1 MEDKSFNPNEELVF
15 SPERRAGVLVETL
28 PYITRFAGKV
38 VVVKFGGN
46 AMESDE
52 LADQFAQDIVL
63 MHSVGITPVVV
74 HGGGPQIGALVE
86 RLGLSTEFKDGQRVT
101 DKETLEIAQMVLIG
115 KVNTDIVSSIN
126 VHSPIA
132 VGLSGGASNL
142 IEATQRDSSLGYVGD
157 VVKINPTIL
166 ECLMEEN
173 LIPVISTIGTDS
185 KGQAYNINSDTEA
198 AALAGSLKAERLLY
212 LTDVEGLLEDVSDP
226 TSKIS
231 KIGISSLND
240 LISKGTVKSG
250 MIPKAQACIDAIT
263 EGVASAH
270 MVDGRIP
277 HVLLLELFTDAGIG
291 TMVLPEDM
299 LDLSKSQDQG
309 KVDDELV

>member
-1 MEDKSFNPNEELVF
+1 MKNKNINEEPIF

-28 PYITRFAGKV
+28 PYITRFAGRV

-46 AMESDE
+46 AMESEE

-63 MHSVGITPVVV
+63 MHSVGIKPVVV
-74 HGGGPQIGALVE
+74 HGGGPQIGDLVE

-101 DKETLEIAQMVLIG
+101 DKETLEIAQMVLVG

-132 VGLSGGASNL
+132 VGLSGGDSNL

-157 VVKINPTIL
+157 VVKINPSIVD
-166 ECLMEEN
+166 CLMEEN

-185 KGQAYNINSDTEA
+185 NGQAYNINSDTVA

-226 TSKIS
+226 ESKIS

-240 LISKGTVKSG
+240 LIDEGIVKSG
-250 MIPKAQACIDAIT
+250 MIPKAQACIDAIK

-299 LDLSKSQDQG
+299 LESFESETHERGQS
-309 KVDDELV
+309 

>member
-1 MEDKSFNPNEELVF
+1 MKNKNINEEPIF

-28 PYITRFAGKV
+28 PYITRFAGRV

-46 AMESDE
+46 AMESEE

-63 MHSVGITPVVV
+63 MHSVGIKPVVV
-74 HGGGPQIGALVE
+74 HGGGPQIGDLVE

-101 DKETLEIAQMVLIG
+101 DKETLEIAQMVLVG

-132 VGLSGGASNL
+132 VGLSGGDSNL

-157 VVKINPTIL
+157 VVKINPSIVD
-166 ECLMEEN
+166 CLMEEN

-185 KGQAYNINSDTEA
+185 NGQAYNINSDTVA

-226 TSKIS
+226 ESKIS

-240 LISKGTVKSG
+240 LIDEGIVKSG
-250 MIPKAQACIDAIT
+250 MIPKAQACIDAIK

-299 LDLSKSQDQG
+299 LESFESETHEQG
-309 KVDDELV
+309 QS

>member
-1 MEDKSFNPNEELVF
+1 MNNKNINAKEELVF

-28 PYITRFAGKV
+28 PYITRFAGRV
-38 VVVKFGGN
+38 VVVKFGGS

-63 MHSVGITPVVV
+63 MHSVGIKPVVV
-74 HGGGPQIGALVE
+74 HGGGPQIGDLVE

-101 DKETLEIAQMVLIG
+101 DKETLEIAQMVLVG

-132 VGLSGGASNL
+132 VGLSGGDSKL

-157 VVKINPTIL
+157 VVKINPSIVD
-166 ECLMEEN
+166 CLMEEN

-185 KGQAYNINSDTEA
+185 NGQAYNINSDTVA

-226 TSKIS
+226 ESKIS

-240 LISKGTVKSG
+240 LIDKGIVKSG
-250 MIPKAQACIDAIT
+250 MIPKAQACIDAIK

-299 LDLSKSQDQG
+299 VDSFKSETHEQDQ
-309 KVDDELV
+309 L

>member
-1 MEDKSFNPNEELVF
+1 MMQDGNLNQDLVF

-28 PYITRFAGKV
+28 PYITRFAGRV
-38 VVVKFGGN
+38 VDVKFGGS

-63 MHSVGITPVVV
+63 MHSVGIKPVVV

-86 RLGLSTEFKDGQRVT
+86 RLGLSTEFKDGQRIT
-101 DKETLEIAQMVLIG
+101 DEATLEIAQMVLVG
-115 KVNTDIVSSIN
+115 KVNADIVSSIN

-132 VGLSGGASNL
+132 VGLSGGDSNL

-157 VVKINPTIL
+157 VKKINPSIV

-185 KGQAYNINSDTEA
+185 NGQAYNINSDAVA
-198 AALAGSLKAERLLY
+198 AALAAALKAERLLY
-212 LTDVEGLLEDVSDP
+212 LTDVEGLLEDVTDP
-226 TSKIS
+226 NSKIS
-231 KIGISSLND
+231 KIGISSLNK
-240 LISKGTVKSG
+240 LITKKIVKSG
-250 MIPKAQACIDAIT
+250 MIPKAQGCIDAINA
-263 EGVASAH
+263 GVASSH

-291 TMVLPEDM
+291 TMVLPEDV
-299 LDLSKSQDQG
+299 LNST
-309 KVDDELV
+309 ELYEDTGDK

>member
-1 MEDKSFNPNEELVF
+1 MNNKNINAKEELVF

-28 PYITRFAGKV
+28 PYITRFAGRV

-46 AMESDE
+46 AMKSDE

-63 MHSVGITPVVV
+63 MHSVGIKPVVV
-74 HGGGPQIGALVE
+74 HGGGPQIGDLVE

-101 DKETLEIAQMVLIG
+101 DKETLEIAQMVLVG

-132 VGLSGGASNL
+132 VGLSGGDSKL

-157 VVKINPTIL
+157 VVKINPSIVD
-166 ECLMEEN
+166 CLMEEN

-185 KGQAYNINSDTEA
+185 NGQAYNINSDTVA

-226 TSKIS
+226 ESKIS

-240 LISKGTVKSG
+240 LIDKGIVKSG
-250 MIPKAQACIDAIT
+250 MIPKAQACIDAIK

-299 LDLSKSQDQG
+299 VDSFKSETHEQDQ
-309 KVDDELV
+309 L

>member
-1 MEDKSFNPNEELVF
+1 MKNKNVNGKEETVF

-28 PYITRFAGKV
+28 PYITRFAGRV

-46 AMESDE
+46 AMESDK

-63 MHSVGITPVVV
+63 MHSVGIKPVVV
-74 HGGGPQIGALVE
+74 HGGGPQIGDLVE

-101 DKETLEIAQMVLIG
+101 DKETLEIAQMVLVG

-126 VHSPIA
+126 VHAPIA
-132 VGLSGGASNL
+132 VGISGGDSNL
-142 IEATQRDSSLGYVGD
+142 IEATQKDSSLCYVGD
-157 VVKINPTIL
+157 VVKINPSIV

-185 KGQAYNINSDTEA
+185 NGQAYNINSDTVA

-212 LTDVEGLLEDVSDP
+212 LTDIEGLLEDVSDP
-226 TSKIS
+226 ASKIS

-240 LISKGTVKSG
+240 LIDEGIIKSG
-250 MIPKAQACIDAIT
+250 MIPKAQACIDAIKG
-263 EGVASAH
+263 GVASAH

-299 LDLSKSQDQG
+299 LDSFKSETQAQDQ
-309 KVDDELV
+309 L

>member
-1 MEDKSFNPNEELVF
+1 MNNKNINAKEELVF

-28 PYITRFAGKV
+28 PYITRFAGRV

-63 MHSVGITPVVV
+63 MHSVGIKPVVV
-74 HGGGPQIGALVE
+74 HGGGPQIGDLVE

-101 DKETLEIAQMVLIG
+101 DKETLEIAQMVLVG
-115 KVNTDIVSSIN
+115 KVHTDIVPSIN

-132 VGLSGGASNL
+132 VGLSGGDSKL

-157 VVKINPTIL
+157 VVKINPSIVD
-166 ECLMEEN
+166 CLMEEN

-185 KGQAYNINSDTEA
+185 NGQAYNINSDTVA

-226 TSKIS
+226 ESKIS

-240 LISKGTVKSG
+240 LIDKGIVKSG
-250 MIPKAQACIDAIT
+250 MIPKAQACIDAIK

-299 LDLSKSQDQG
+299 VDSFKSETHEQDQ
-309 KVDDELV
+309 L

>member
-1 MEDKSFNPNEELVF
+1 MQDKNSNVNEEPVF

-28 PYITRFAGKV
+28 PYITRFAGRV
-38 VVVKFGGN
+38 VVVKFGGS

-63 MHSVGITPVVV
+63 MHSVGIKPVVV

-86 RLGLSTEFKDGQRVT
+86 RLGLNTEFKDGQRVT
-101 DKETLEIAQMVLIG
+101 DEETLEIAQMVLVG
-115 KVNTDIVSSIN
+115 KVNSDIVSSIN
-126 VHSPIA
+126 VHSSIA
-132 VGLSGGASNL
+132 VGLSGGDSNL
-142 IEATQRDSSLGYVGD
+142 IEATQRDPSLGYVGD
-157 VVKINPTIL
+157 IVKINPSIVEIL
-166 ECLMEEN
+166 MGEN

-185 KGQAYNINSDTEA
+185 NGQAYNINSDAVA

-226 TSKIS
+226 ASMIS
-231 KIGISSLND
+231 KIDSSSLND
-240 LISKGTVKSG
+240 LIGKGIVKSG
-250 MIPKAQACIDAIT
+250 MIPKAQACIEAIKA
-263 EGVASAH
+263 GVASAH

-299 LDLSKSQDQG
+299 LNLSKFDTQEQD
-309 KVDDELV
+309 K

>member
-1 MEDKSFNPNEELVF
+1 MKNKNINEETVF

-28 PYITRFAGKV
+28 PYITRFAGRV

-46 AMESDE
+46 AMESEE

-63 MHSVGITPVVV
+63 MHSVGIKPVVV
-74 HGGGPQIGALVE
+74 HGGGPQIGDLVE

-101 DKETLEIAQMVLIG
+101 DKQTLEIAQMVLVG

-132 VGLSGGASNL
+132 VGLSGGDSNL

-157 VVKINPTIL
+157 VVKINPSIVD
-166 ECLMEEN
+166 CLMEEN

-185 KGQAYNINSDTEA
+185 TGQAYNINSDTVA

-226 TSKIS
+226 ESKIS

-240 LISKGTVKSG
+240 LIEKGIVKSG
-250 MIPKAQACIDAIT
+250 MIPKAQACIDAIK

-299 LDLSKSQDQG
+299 LESFESETHEQG
-309 KVDDELV
+309 QS

>member
-1 MEDKSFNPNEELVF
+1 MKNKNINVKEESVF

-28 PYITRFAGKV
+28 PYITRFAGRV

-63 MHSVGITPVVV
+63 MHSVGIKPVVV
-74 HGGGPQIGALVE
+74 HGGGPQIGDLVE

-101 DKETLEIAQMVLIG
+101 DKETLEIAQMVLVG

-132 VGLSGGASNL
+132 VGLSGGDSKL

-157 VVKINPTIL
+157 VVKINPSIVD
-166 ECLMEEN
+166 CLMEEN

-185 KGQAYNINSDTEA
+185 NGQAYNINSDTVA

-226 TSKIS
+226 ESKIS

-240 LISKGTVKSG
+240 LIEKGIVKSG
-250 MIPKAQACIDAIT
+250 MIPKAQACIDAIK

-299 LDLSKSQDQG
+299 LDSFKSETHEQDQ
-309 KVDDELV
+309 L

>member
-1 MEDKSFNPNEELVF
+1 MKNKNVNGKEETVF

-28 PYITRFAGKV
+28 PYITRFAGRV

-46 AMESDE
+46 AMESDK

-63 MHSVGITPVVV
+63 MHSVGIKPVVV
-74 HGGGPQIGALVE
+74 HGGGPQIGDLVE

-101 DKETLEIAQMVLIG
+101 DKETLEIAQMVLVG

-132 VGLSGGASNL
+132 VGLSGGDSNL
-142 IEATQRDSSLGYVGD
+142 IEATQKDSSLGYVGD
-157 VVKINPTIL
+157 VVKINPSIV

-185 KGQAYNINSDTEA
+185 NGQAYNINSDTVA

-212 LTDVEGLLEDVSDP
+212 LTDIEGLLEDVSDP
-226 TSKIS
+226 ASKIS

-240 LISKGTVKSG
+240 LIDEGIIKSG
-250 MIPKAQACIDAIT
+250 MIPKAQACIDAIKG
-263 EGVASAH
+263 GVASAH

-299 LDLSKSQDQG
+299 LDSLKSETQAQDQ
-309 KVDDELV
+309 L

>member
-1 MEDKSFNPNEELVF
+1 MNNKNINAKEELVF

-28 PYITRFAGKV
+28 PYITRFAGRV

-63 MHSVGITPVVV
+63 MHSVGINPVVV
-74 HGGGPQIGALVE
+74 HGGGPQIGDLVE

-101 DKETLEIAQMVLIG
+101 DKETLEIAQMVLVG

-132 VGLSGGASNL
+132 VGLSGGDSKL

-157 VVKINPTIL
+157 VVKINPSIVD
-166 ECLMEEN
+166 CLMEEN

-185 KGQAYNINSDTEA
+185 NGQAYNINSDTVA

-226 TSKIS
+226 ESKIS

-240 LISKGTVKSG
+240 LIDKGIVKSG
-250 MIPKAQACIDAIT
+250 MIPKAQACIDAIK

-299 LDLSKSQDQG
+299 VDSFKSETHEQDQ
-309 KVDDELV
+309 L

>member
-1 MEDKSFNPNEELVF
+1 MKNKNINEETVF

-28 PYITRFAGKV
+28 PYITRFAGRV

-46 AMESDE
+46 AMESEE

-63 MHSVGITPVVV
+63 MHSVGIKPVVV
-74 HGGGPQIGALVE
+74 HGGGPQIGDLVE

-101 DKETLEIAQMVLIG
+101 DKETLEIAQMVLVG

-132 VGLSGGASNL
+132 VGLSGGDSNL

-157 VVKINPTIL
+157 VVKINPSIVD
-166 ECLMEEN
+166 CLMEEN

-185 KGQAYNINSDTEA
+185 NGQAYNINSDTVA

-226 TSKIS
+226 ESKIS

-240 LISKGTVKSG
+240 LIEKGIVKSG
-250 MIPKAQACIDAIT
+250 MIPKAQACIDAIK

-299 LDLSKSQDQG
+299 LESFESETHEQG
-309 KVDDELV
+309 QS

>member
-1 MEDKSFNPNEELVF
+1 MNNKNINAKEELVF

-28 PYITRFAGKV
+28 PYITRFAGRV

-63 MHSVGITPVVV
+63 MHSVGIKPVVV
-74 HGGGPQIGALVE
+74 HGGGPQIGDLVE

-101 DKETLEIAQMVLIG
+101 DKETLEIAQMVLVG

-132 VGLSGGASNL
+132 VGLSGGDSKL

-157 VVKINPTIL
+157 VVKINPSIVD
-166 ECLMEEN
+166 CLMEEN

-185 KGQAYNINSDTEA
+185 NGQAYNINSDTVA

-226 TSKIS
+226 ESKIS

-240 LISKGTVKSG
+240 LIDKGIVKSG
-250 MIPKAQACIDAIT
+250 MIPKAQACIDAIK

-299 LDLSKSQDQG
+299 VDSFKSETHEQG
-309 KVDDELV
+309 QS

>member
-1 MEDKSFNPNEELVF
+1 MKNKNINEEPVF
-15 SPERRAGVLVETL
+15 SPERRAAVLVETL
-28 PYITRFAGKV
+28 PYITRFAGRV

-46 AMESDE
+46 AMESEE

-63 MHSVGITPVVV
+63 MHSVGIKPVVV
-74 HGGGPQIGALVE
+74 HGGGPQIGDLVE

-101 DKETLEIAQMVLIG
+101 DKETLEIAQMVLVG

-132 VGLSGGASNL
+132 VGLSGGDSNL

-157 VVKINPTIL
+157 VVKINPSIVD
-166 ECLMEEN
+166 CLMEEN

-185 KGQAYNINSDTEA
+185 NGQAYNINSDTVA

-226 TSKIS
+226 ESKIS

-240 LISKGTVKSG
+240 LIDEGIVKSG
-250 MIPKAQACIDAIT
+250 MIPKAQACIDAIK

-299 LDLSKSQDQG
+299 LESFESETHERGQS
-309 KVDDELV
+309 

>member
-1 MEDKSFNPNEELVF
+1 MKNKNINEETVF

-28 PYITRFAGKV
+28 PYITRFAGRV

-46 AMESDE
+46 AMESEE

-63 MHSVGITPVVV
+63 MHSVGIKPVVV
-74 HGGGPQIGALVE
+74 HGGGPQIGDLVE

-101 DKETLEIAQMVLIG
+101 DKETLEIAQMVLVG

-132 VGLSGGASNL
+132 VGLSGGDSNL

-157 VVKINPTIL
+157 VVKINPSIVD
-166 ECLMEEN
+166 CLMEEN

-185 KGQAYNINSDTEA
+185 NGQAYNINSDTVA

-226 TSKIS
+226 ESKIS

-240 LISKGTVKSG
+240 LIEKGTVKSG
-250 MIPKAQACIDAIT
+250 MIPKAQACIDAIK

-299 LDLSKSQDQG
+299 LESFESETHEQG
-309 KVDDELV
+309 QS

>member
-1 MEDKSFNPNEELVF
+1 MKNKNINAKEEPVF

-28 PYITRFAGKV
+28 PYITRFAGRV

-63 MHSVGITPVVV
+63 MHSVGIKPVVV
-74 HGGGPQIGALVE
+74 HGGGPQIGDLVE

-101 DKETLEIAQMVLIG
+101 DKETLEIAQMVLVG

-132 VGLSGGASNL
+132 VGLSGGDSKL

-157 VVKINPTIL
+157 VVKINPSIVD
-166 ECLMEEN
+166 CLMEEN

-185 KGQAYNINSDTEA
+185 NGQAYNINSDTVA

-226 TSKIS
+226 ESKIS

-240 LISKGTVKSG
+240 LIDKGIVKSG
-250 MIPKAQACIDAIT
+250 MIPKAQACIDAIK

-299 LDLSKSQDQG
+299 VDSFKSETHEQDQ
-309 KVDDELV
+309 L

>member
-1 MEDKSFNPNEELVF
+1 MKNKNINEEPVF

-28 PYITRFAGKV
+28 PYITRFAGRV
-38 VVVKFGGN
+38 IVVKFGGN
-46 AMESDE
+46 AMESEE

-63 MHSVGITPVVV
+63 MHSVGIKPVVV
-74 HGGGPQIGALVE
+74 HGGGPQIGDLVE

-101 DKETLEIAQMVLIG
+101 DKETLEIAQMVLVG
-115 KVNTDIVSSIN
+115 KVNTGIVSSIN

-132 VGLSGGASNL
+132 VGLSGGDSNL

-157 VVKINPTIL
+157 VVKINPSIVD
-166 ECLMEEN
+166 CLMEEN

-185 KGQAYNINSDTEA
+185 NGQAYNINSDTVA

-226 TSKIS
+226 ESKIS

-240 LISKGTVKSG
+240 LIEKGIVKSG
-250 MIPKAQACIDAIT
+250 MIPKAQACIDAIK

-299 LDLSKSQDQG
+299 LESFESETDEQG
-309 KVDDELV
+309 QS

>member
-1 MEDKSFNPNEELVF
+1 M
-15 SPERRAGVLVETL
+15 ETL
-28 PYITRFAGKV
+28 PYITRFAGRV

-63 MHSVGITPVVV
+63 MHSVGIKPVVV
-74 HGGGPQIGALVE
+74 HGGGPQIGDLVE

-101 DKETLEIAQMVLIG
+101 DKETLEIAQMVLVG

-132 VGLSGGASNL
+132 VGLSGGDSKL

-157 VVKINPTIL
+157 VVKINPSIVD
-166 ECLMEEN
+166 CLMEEN

-185 KGQAYNINSDTEA
+185 NGQAYNINSDTVA

-226 TSKIS
+226 ESKIS

-240 LISKGTVKSG
+240 LIDKGIVKSG
-250 MIPKAQACIDAIT
+250 MIPKAQACIDAIK

-299 LDLSKSQDQG
+299 VDSFKPETHEQDQ
-309 KVDDELV
+309 L

>member
-1 MEDKSFNPNEELVF
+1 MEDKSFNPNEEPVF

-63 MHSVGITPVVV
+63 MHSVGIKPVVV
-74 HGGGPQIGALVE
+74 HGGGPQIGDLVE

-132 VGLSGGASNL
+132 VGLSGGDSNL

-185 KGQAYNINSDTEA
+185 NGQAYNINSDTVA

-212 LTDVEGLLEDVSDP
+212 LTDVEGLLKDVSDP

-231 KIGISSLND
+231 KIGISSLSD
-240 LISKGTVKSG
+240 LINKGTVKSG

-277 HVLLLELFTDAGIG
+277 HVLLLELFTDAGFV
-291 TMVLPEDM
+291 TMVLPEYM
-299 LDLSKSQDQG
+299 LDLSMSQDQG

>member
-1 MEDKSFNPNEELVF
+1 MKNKNINAKEEPVF

-28 PYITRFAGKV
+28 PYITRFAGRV
-38 VVVKFGGN
+38 VVVKFGGS

-63 MHSVGITPVVV
+63 MHSVGIKPVVV
-74 HGGGPQIGALVE
+74 HGGGPQIGDLVE

-101 DKETLEIAQMVLIG
+101 DKETLEIAQMVLVG

-132 VGLSGGASNL
+132 VGLSGGDSKL

-157 VVKINPTIL
+157 VVKINPSIV

-185 KGQAYNINSDTEA
+185 NGQAYNINSDTVA

-226 TSKIS
+226 ASKIS

-240 LISKGTVKSG
+240 LIDKGIVKSG
-250 MIPKAQACIDAIT
+250 MIPKAQACIDAIK

-299 LDLSKSQDQG
+299 LNSFKSETHEQDQ
-309 KVDDELV
+309 L

>member
-1 MEDKSFNPNEELVF
+1 MNNKNINAKEELVF

-28 PYITRFAGKV
+28 PYITRFAGRV

-63 MHSVGITPVVV
+63 MHSVGIKPVVV
-74 HGGGPQIGALVE
+74 HGGGPQIGDLVE

-101 DKETLEIAQMVLIG
+101 DKETLEIAQMVLVG

-132 VGLSGGASNL
+132 VGLSGGDSKL

-157 VVKINPTIL
+157 VVKINPSIVD
-166 ECLMEEN
+166 CLMEEN

-185 KGQAYNINSDTEA
+185 NGQAYNINSDTVA

-226 TSKIS
+226 ESKIS

-240 LISKGTVKSG
+240 LIDKGIVKSG
-250 MIPKAQACIDAIT
+250 MIPKAQACIDAIK

-299 LDLSKSQDQG
+299 VDSFKSETHEQDQ
-309 KVDDELV
+309 L

>member
-1 MEDKSFNPNEELVF
+1 MKNKNINAKEEPVF

-28 PYITRFAGKV
+28 PYITRFAGRV

-63 MHSVGITPVVV
+63 MHSVGIKPVVV
-74 HGGGPQIGALVE
+74 HGGGPQIGDLVE

-101 DKETLEIAQMVLIG
+101 DKETLEIAQMVLVG

-132 VGLSGGASNL
+132 VGLSGGDSKL

-157 VVKINPTIL
+157 VVKINPSIVD
-166 ECLMEEN
+166 CLMEEN

-185 KGQAYNINSDTEA
+185 NGQAYNINSDTVA

-226 TSKIS
+226 ESKIS

-240 LISKGTVKSG
+240 LIDKGIVKSG
-250 MIPKAQACIDAIT
+250 MIPKAQACIDAIK

-299 LDLSKSQDQG
+299 MDSFKSETHEQDQ
-309 KVDDELV
+309 L

>member
-1 MEDKSFNPNEELVF
+1 MKNKNVNGKEETVF

-28 PYITRFAGKV
+28 PYITRFAGRV

-63 MHSVGITPVVV
+63 MHSVGIKPVVV
-74 HGGGPQIGALVE
+74 HGGGPQIGDLVE

-101 DKETLEIAQMVLIG
+101 DKETLEIAQMVLVG

-132 VGLSGGASNL
+132 VGLSGGDSNL
-142 IEATQRDSSLGYVGD
+142 IEATQKDSSLGYVGD
-157 VVKINPTIL
+157 VVKINPSIV

-185 KGQAYNINSDTEA
+185 NGQAYNINSDTVA

-212 LTDVEGLLEDVSDP
+212 LTDIEGLLEDVSDP
-226 TSKIS
+226 ASKIS

-240 LISKGTVKSG
+240 LIDEGIIKAG
-250 MIPKAQACIDAIT
+250 MIPKAQACIDAIKG
-263 EGVASAH
+263 GVASAH

-299 LDLSKSQDQG
+299 LDSLKSETQAQDQ
-309 KVDDELV
+309 L

>member
-1 MEDKSFNPNEELVF
+1 MKNKNINAKEELVF

-28 PYITRFAGKV
+28 PYITRFAGRV

-63 MHSVGITPVVV
+63 MHSVGIKPVVV
-74 HGGGPQIGALVE
+74 HGGGPQIGDLVE

-115 KVNTDIVSSIN
+115 KVNTDIVSNIN

-132 VGLSGGASNL
+132 VGLSGGDSKL

-157 VVKINPTIL
+157 VVKINPSIVD
-166 ECLMEEN
+166 CLMEEN

-185 KGQAYNINSDTEA
+185 NGQAYNINSDTVA

-226 TSKIS
+226 ESKIS

-240 LISKGTVKSG
+240 LIDKGIVKSG
-250 MIPKAQACIDAIT
+250 MIPKAQACIDAIK

-299 LDLSKSQDQG
+299 MDSFKSETHEQDQ
-309 KVDDELV
+309 L

>member
-1 MEDKSFNPNEELVF
+1 MKNKNINEEPVF

-28 PYITRFAGKV
+28 PYITRFAGRV

-46 AMESDE
+46 AMESEE

-63 MHSVGITPVVV
+63 MHSVGIKPVVV
-74 HGGGPQIGALVE
+74 HGGGPQIGDLVE

-101 DKETLEIAQMVLIG
+101 DKETLEIAQMVLVG

-132 VGLSGGASNL
+132 VGLSGGDSNL

-157 VVKINPTIL
+157 VVKINPSIVD
-166 ECLMEEN
+166 CLMEEN

-185 KGQAYNINSDTEA
+185 NGQAYNINSDTVA

-226 TSKIS
+226 ESKIS

-240 LISKGTVKSG
+240 LIDEGIIKSG
-250 MIPKAQACIDAIT
+250 MIPKAQACIDAIK

-299 LDLSKSQDQG
+299 LESFESETHEQG
-309 KVDDELV
+309 QS

>member
-1 MEDKSFNPNEELVF
+1 MMQDGNLNQDLVF

-28 PYITRFAGKV
+28 PYITRFAGRV
-38 VVVKFGGN
+38 VVVKFGGS

-63 MHSVGITPVVV
+63 MHSVGIKPVVV

-86 RLGLSTEFKDGQRVT
+86 RLGLSTEFKDGQRIT
-101 DKETLEIAQMVLIG
+101 DEATLEIAQMVLVG
-115 KVNTDIVSSIN
+115 KVNADIVSSIN

-132 VGLSGGASNL
+132 VGLSGGDSNL

-157 VVKINPTIL
+157 VKKINPSIV

-185 KGQAYNINSDTEA
+185 NGQAYNINSDAVA
-198 AALAGSLKAERLLY
+198 AALAAALKAERLLY
-212 LTDVEGLLEDVSDP
+212 LTDVEGLLEDVTDP
-226 TSKIS
+226 NSKIS
-231 KIGISSLND
+231 KIGISSLNK
-240 LISKGTVKSG
+240 LITKKIVKSG
-250 MIPKAQACIDAIT
+250 MIPKAQGCIDAINA
-263 EGVASAH
+263 GVGSSH

-291 TMVLPEDM
+291 TMVLPEDV
-299 LDLSKSQDQG
+299 LNST
-309 KVDDELV
+309 ELYEDTGDK

>member
-1 MEDKSFNPNEELVF
+1 MKNKNINAKEELVF

-28 PYITRFAGKV
+28 PYITRFAGRV

-63 MHSVGITPVVV
+63 MHSVGIKPVVV
-74 HGGGPQIGALVE
+74 HGGGPQIGDLVE

-101 DKETLEIAQMVLIG
+101 DKETLEIAQMVLVG

-132 VGLSGGASNL
+132 VGLSGGDSKL

-157 VVKINPTIL
+157 VVKINPSIVD
-166 ECLMEEN
+166 CLMEEN
-173 LIPVISTIGTDS
+173 LIPVIATIGTDS
-185 KGQAYNINSDTEA
+185 NGQAYNINSDTVA

-226 TSKIS
+226 ESKIS

-240 LISKGTVKSG
+240 LIDKGIVKSG
-250 MIPKAQACIDAIT
+250 MIPKAQACIDAIK

-299 LDLSKSQDQG
+299 VDSFKSETHEQDQ
-309 KVDDELV
+309 L

>member
-1 MEDKSFNPNEELVF
+1 
-15 SPERRAGVLVETL
+15 
-28 PYITRFAGKV
+28 
-38 VVVKFGGN
+38 
-46 AMESDE
+46 MESEE

-63 MHSVGITPVVV
+63 MHSVGIKPVVV
-74 HGGGPQIGALVE
+74 HGGGPQIGDLVE

-101 DKETLEIAQMVLIG
+101 DKETLEIAQMVLVG

-132 VGLSGGASNL
+132 VGLSGGDSNL

-157 VVKINPTIL
+157 VVKINPSIVD
-166 ECLMEEN
+166 CLMEEN

-185 KGQAYNINSDTEA
+185 NGQAYNINSDTVA

-226 TSKIS
+226 ESKIS

-240 LISKGTVKSG
+240 LIEKGIVKSG
-250 MIPKAQACIDAIT
+250 MIPKAQACIDAIK

-299 LDLSKSQDQG
+299 LESSESETHEQG
-309 KVDDELV
+309 QS

>member
-1 MEDKSFNPNEELVF
+1 MKNKNINAKEELVF

-28 PYITRFAGKV
+28 PYITRFAGRV

-63 MHSVGITPVVV
+63 MHSVGIKPVVV
-74 HGGGPQIGALVE
+74 HGGGPQIGDLVE

-101 DKETLEIAQMVLIG
+101 DKETLEIAQMVLVG

-132 VGLSGGASNL
+132 VGLSGGDSKL

-157 VVKINPTIL
+157 VVKINPSIVD
-166 ECLMEEN
+166 CLMEEN

-185 KGQAYNINSDTEA
+185 NGQAYNINSDTVA

-226 TSKIS
+226 ESKIS

-240 LISKGTVKSG
+240 LIDKGIVKSG
-250 MIPKAQACIDAIT
+250 MIPKAQACIDAIK

-299 LDLSKSQDQG
+299 VDSFKSETHEQDQ
-309 KVDDELV
+309 L

>member
-1 MEDKSFNPNEELVF
+1 MKNKNINDKEEPVF

-28 PYITRFAGKV
+28 PYITRFAGRV
-38 VVVKFGGN
+38 VVVKFGGS

-63 MHSVGITPVVV
+63 MHSVGIKPVVV
-74 HGGGPQIGALVE
+74 HGGGPQIGDLVE

-101 DKETLEIAQMVLIG
+101 DKETLEIAQMVLVG

-132 VGLSGGASNL
+132 VGLSGGDSKL

-157 VVKINPTIL
+157 VVKINPSIVD
-166 ECLMEEN
+166 CLMEEN

-185 KGQAYNINSDTEA
+185 NGQAYNINSDTVA

-226 TSKIS
+226 ASKIS
-231 KIGISSLND
+231 KIGSSSLND
-240 LISKGTVKSG
+240 LIDKGIVKSG
-250 MIPKAQACIDAIT
+250 MIPKAQACIDAIK
-263 EGVASAH
+263 EGVGSAH

-291 TMVLPEDM
+291 TMVLPEDV
-299 LDLSKSQDQG
+299 LDSFESETQAQG
-309 KVDDELV
+309 QL